1 MHLLVFITALLVR
14 TTATATATS
23 KMLPPRVPTQH
34 AASDGSLLSPTCSGT
49 IPDLINVTGRYGS
62 CTEGRTDTASC
73 TDGLRP
79 LKAANRVPPPGGC
92 TLLWNL
98 C

>member
-14 TTATATATS
+14 TTATATATW

-49 IPDLINVTGRYGS
+49 IPDLINVTGRYEYGS
-62 CTEGRTDTASC
+62 CTEG
-73 TDGLRP
+73 
-79 LKAANRVPPPGGC
+79 
-92 TLLWNL
+92 TLG
-98 C
+98 